1 MKELFFVQ
9 TSSKLKNP
17 GVNDDRKCIVFLCA
31 LVLKCLRQ
39 VVEELHLYYYNYKP
53 SFTYKWPP
61 KVETQRHF
69 SVQKLT
75 DLAHEQ

>member
-9 TSSKLKNP
+9 TSSKPINP

-39 VVEELHLYYYNYKP
+39 VMEDLHLYYNYYNLPSAYKMA
-53 SFTYKWPP
+53 SKT
-61 KVETQRHF
+61 
-69 SVQKLT
+69 
-75 DLAHEQ
+75 